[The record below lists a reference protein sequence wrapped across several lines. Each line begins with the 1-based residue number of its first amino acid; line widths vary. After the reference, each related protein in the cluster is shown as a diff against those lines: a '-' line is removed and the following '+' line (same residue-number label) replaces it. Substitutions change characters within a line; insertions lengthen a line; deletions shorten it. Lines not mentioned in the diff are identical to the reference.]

1 MDGSDDT
8 IDNLTLDNASLDTG
22 VTATLTLTGDL
33 SNGSSTSQ
41 VSLAGQLALAAGSHN
56 FHIADP
62 YNPSTPDMVISATIG
77 GAGGFIKTGNGNLE
91 LSGAESFT
99 GPLEIASGI
108 VTPTAAASFSSGIA
122 IDSGGELDLGGG
134 VTVSVPITAAGT
146 GSSLGG
152 GGGAIVNS
160 AGSDTISG
168 PVTLSADTTIAVDSG
183 ASPSPAPSATA
194 ARPPAAP

>member
-62 YNPSTPDMVISATIG
+62 YNPSTPDMVDPRPRSA
-77 GAGGFIKTGNGNLE
+77 AR
-91 LSGAESFT
+91 A
-99 GPLEIASGI
+99 
-108 VTPTAAASFSSGIA
+108 
-122 IDSGGELDLGGG
+122 
-134 VTVSVPITAAGT
+134 
-146 GSSLGG
+146 GSSRP
-152 GGGAIVNS
+152 ATATWNS
-160 AGSDTISG
+160 RA
-168 PVTLSADTTIAVDSG
+168 P
-183 ASPSPAPSATA
+183 SPSPGRWRSRQAS
-194 ARPPAAP
+194 